1 MEKIPHTN
9 KIDEGMASFKRAV
22 TFQIRA
28 TRYAYVLT
36 VIVHTVSINQTQK
49 VIWKTSLLGT
59 LFHLEG
65 PSKIATCFPISFSAW
80 FIACF
85 SASKDL

>member
-36 VIVHTVSINQTQK
+36 VIVHTVSINQTQR
-49 VIWKTSLLGT
+49 VI
-59 LFHLEG
+59 
-65 PSKIATCFPISFSAW
+65 
-80 FIACF
+80 
-85 SASKDL
+85 